1 LAHLQHGVFTY
12 YVLAHWRDDPGEVTD
27 LTLVQ
32 YVDAELEK
40 ARLPRLVRGVTDQG
54 RLVLRA
60 PRPSVFTVP
69 YPRNPLFVGRA
80 DVLADLAARLG
91 GPRTPVLAGL
101 GGQGKTQIAVEL
113 AYRLRE
119 RYPGGVFWLT
129 MDSDGGV
136 RSQVAAFAGPTVL
149 ALPGHDTLTFDER
162 VATVRHAWEES
173 VLRLLIFDNLED
185 SALLHW
191 RPRVGGSHVLG
202 TSRNAEWS
210 ALDGVDL
217 LLLDALPRPL
227 SVDLLLTPRAR
238 RRQTTV
244 PALLATAGA
253 ASAADTICEALAD
266 LPLALT
272 LAAAHLEWHDQA
284 SVTRYSRQL
293 QQARVADESL
303 NAEFKG
309 QLPTGHEPGILAT
322 FALGY
327 DQLDP
332 TQATHTLALTI
343 LHRAAHAAAA
353 PIPAD
358 LLVRLADRDPADEDA
373 ADAVDQAV
381 QRLAALG
388 LIERLPD
395 ASARLHRLLAAY
407 TRHRAPDP
415 ADDADALESALIT
428 AAEQLWE
435 AGYPQA
441 AQPYLP
447 HLRAAATA
455 ATRTDPPAA
464 TLLNNLAGLLQA
476 QGDYAAAR
484 LLFERALAIREQALG
499 PSHPDTAT
507 SLNNLAD
514 LLRAQGDYG
523 AARPFF
529 ERALAIDEAAYGPT
543 HPDVATDLNNLAILL
558 QDMGDYAAARLLY
571 KRALTI
577 REQVLGSSH
586 PYTATSL
593 NNLAGLLRMQK
604 DYGAA
609 RPLYERALTIREQ
622 ALGPTHPDTAQSLNN
637 LALLLQDI
645 RNYAAA
651 RPFLER
657 ALAIYEQ
664 TLGATHPDT
673 ATSLN
678 NLAALLQTHGD
689 YAAARPLYERALAI
703 NEAVY
708 GPRHPAV
715 AISLNNLAGL
725 LQDQNDRNTARALYE
740 RALAMAEQTLGPTH
754 PTTQAIR
761 QNLRNL

>member
-1 LAHLQHGVFTY
+1 LAHLGHGVFTY
-12 YVLAHWRDDPGEVTD
+12 YVLAHSRDDPGEVTD

-32 YVDAELEK
+32 YVDTELEK

-60 PRPSVFTVP
+60 ARPSVFAVP
-69 YPRNPLFVGRA
+69 YPRNPLFVGRD

-91 GPRTPVLAGL
+91 GPLTPVLAGL

-113 AYRLRE
+113 AYRLRD

-129 MDSDGGV
+129 MDAEDSIRG
-136 RSQVAAFAGPTVL
+136 QVAAFAGPTVL
-149 ALPGHDTLTFDER
+149 ALPGYDQLTFDER
-162 VATVRHAWEES
+162 VAAVCRAWEES
-173 VLRLLIFDNLED
+173 VPRLLIFDNLED
-185 SALLHW
+185 PALLHW
-191 RPRVGGSHVLG
+191 RPRLGGSHVLV
-202 TSRNAEWS
+202 TSRNTLWS
-210 ALDGVDL
+210 ALDGVEL
-217 LLLDALPRPL
+217 VPLDALLRPQ
-227 SVDLLLTPRAR
+227 SIDLLLTPRAR

-244 PALLATAGA
+244 QALLATAGT
-253 ASAADTICEALAD
+253 AADTICEALAD

-272 LAAAHLEWHDQA
+272 LAAAHLEQRDRH
-284 SVTRYSRQL
+284 SVARYAEQL
-293 QQARVADESL
+293 QQKRVTDESL

-309 QLPTGHEPGILAT
+309 KLPTGHEQSILNT
-322 FALGY
+322 FARSY

-332 TQATHTLALTI
+332 TQAVDALARTI

-353 PIPAD
+353 IPAD
-358 LLVRLADRDPADEDA
+358 LLVRLADRDPDDEDA
-373 ADAVDQAV
+373 ADDVDQAV

-388 LIERLPD
+388 LVERLPD
-395 ASARLHRLLAAY
+395 NGARLHRLLAAY
-407 TRHRAPDP
+407 ARHRAPDP
-415 ADDADALESALIT
+415 AADAAALETALN
-428 AAEQLWE
+428 AAAYQLRQ
-435 AGYPQA
+435 AGYHQA
-441 AQPYLP
+441 AHPYLP

-455 ATRTDPPAA
+455 VASRPDPPAA
-464 TLLNNLAGLLQA
+464 TQLNNLASLLQD
-476 QGDYAAAR
+476 QGDYAVVR
-484 LLFERALAIREQALG
+484 PLFERALAIAEQALG
-499 PSHPDTAT
+499 PAHPTTAT
-507 SLNNLAD
+507 NLNNLAV
-514 LLRAQGDYG
+514 LLHDQGDYTT
-523 AARPFF
+523 ARPLF
-529 ERALAIDEAAYGPT
+529 ERALAIDEAAYGQT
-543 HPDVATDLNNLAILL
+543 HPEVATDLNNLARLL
-558 QDMGDYAAARLLY
+558 QDTGDYAAARPLY

-577 REQVLGSSH
+577 REQVLGSAH
-586 PYTATSL
+586 PHTATSL
-593 NNLAGLLRMQK
+593 NNLAGLQRMQK

-609 RPLYERALTIREQ
+609 RPAYERALTIREQ
-622 ALGPTHPDTAQSLNN
+622 ALGPTHPDTAPSLNN

-740 RALAMAEQTLGPTH
+740 RALAIAEQTLGPTH